1 MNVWEQIELFALAIE
16 EIEKMKN
23 KTQLYEKLILIIISV
38 IVSVLCLYGIN
49 PKNMT
54 VMKTVKS
61 MDDLSS
67 AHGEGYLQQGNC
79 FINQEENAYFVI
91 DIGEVTQNYEMIEL
105 HVDMKHPMVEDVLV
119 DLYHSNE
126 GTEADKVLVK
136 GKLPVGKHK
145 LYFIDDFGKD
155 HFIRIYVHA
164 PVGEEYTISY
174 IAMASE
180 TFGFKPITLLMTSI
194 GAAILYAICIMLKL
208 DKWIHNKM
216 SKIYSAWRYGQ
227 QFVNRNIIIISF
239 IIQAGILIYFIASAR
254 LMYVLNDDTLKVTLA
269 GGGNGISSEYLG
281 YNTIHIFWG
290 KIFKILF
297 SVFPVIN
304 WITVFYLLIDTL
316 AFATVNF
323 LMFHYVIKD
332 NRFLRYCF
340 CIMSAIAFFLC
351 IEHFTFTVVA
361 YAAAIA
367 GGVCFA
373 LIILLNI
380 ENRKRIGVVGVIAFA
395 IASMIRPAVCKAI
408 LIVLGIAC
416 LLMLLKYKKKSG
428 ILLCFAVIMIMEILA
443 ASNRFVVY
451 QSEVERDFYKWSA
464 IRVKALDAKPVSWED
479 NHTILEEN
487 GISKDV
493 YDIIY
498 SGVYVD
504 KEVVSEAKLNCLI
517 GLNSVKEKYN
527 YNIRDYFY
535 NYFSFVGKLT
545 DMHNIYKLIFWCV
558 FVFSLLYVRNIDV
571 LILGLSPICVE
582 SVFVFMNRVPY
593 RVVMP
598 VYIFGIIILFI
609 LCGKNSGTVIYKRYK
624 GAISIVLMFAI
635 YLLVKGEAAYWTI
648 YDYDWQ
654 KSCVDTLKYMEK
666 NQDKLFIPISS
677 NLYSLE
683 LYRPVFEFA
692 GQNGRC
698 FFAGNGDA
706 FSEPYYSA
714 MENYSIKNPDRLI
727 LETFDNEEVLFWGIS
742 HNDIA
747 NDVYTGVLNYVYS
760 ETGKKVC
767 LEKKEDITK
776 YLSVYAMVSVD
787 ERGN

>member
-1 MNVWEQIELFALAIE
+1 
-16 EIEKMKN
+16 MKN
-23 KTQLYEKLILIIISV
+23 KTQLYEKLILITISV
-38 IVSVLCLYGIN
+38 MVSVICIYSIN
-49 PKNMT
+49 PKIMT
-54 VMKTVKS
+54 SMKTVKS
-61 MDDLSS
+61 IEDLSS

-79 FINQEENAYFVI
+79 FVNQEENAYFVY
-91 DIGEVTQNYEMIEL
+91 DLGEVTENYEMIEL
-105 HVDMKHPMVEDVLV
+105 YVNMKNTMTEDVLV

-126 GTEADKVLVK
+126 GTEADKVLVRE
-136 GKLPVGKHK
+136 KLSVGEPTVK
-145 LYFIDDFGKD
+145 FIDDFGTD
-155 HFIRIYVHA
+155 HYIRIYVHA

-174 IAMASE
+174 IAMAKE
-180 TFGFKPITLLMTSI
+180 AFTLKPMSLLLICI
-194 GAAILYAICIMLKL
+194 GTAILYVVCIILKL
-208 DKWIHNKM
+208 DRLIHNVM
-216 SKIYSAWRYGQ
+216 PKIYSSYCYGKK
-227 QFVNRNIIIISF
+227 FVNRNIVVISF
-239 IIQAGILIYFIASAR
+239 MVQVGVLVYFIASAR
-254 LMYVLNDDTLKVTLA
+254 LTYVLNDDTLKVTLA
-269 GGGNGISSEYLG
+269 GGGNGVSSEYLG
-281 YNTIHIFWG
+281 YNTIHIFLG
-290 KIFKILF
+290 KIFRMFF
-297 SVFPVIN
+297 SAFPVIN
-304 WITVFYLLIDTL
+304 WITVFYLLVDTL

-332 NRFLRYCF
+332 NSFLRYCF
-340 CIMSAIAFFLC
+340 CIISAIAFFLC

-361 YAAAIA
+361 YAAAIV

-373 LIILLNI
+373 LIILLDV
-380 ENRKRIGVVGVIAFA
+380 ENRKRIGVVGVAAFA
-395 IASMIRPAVCKAI
+395 IAALIRPAVCIAI
-408 LIVLGIAC
+408 LVVLGIAC
-416 LLMLLKYKKKSG
+416 MLMFIKYQKKSG
-428 ILLCFAVIMIMEILA
+428 ILLCFSVIVTMEVLA

-464 IRVKALDAKPVSWED
+464 VRVKALDAKPVSWED

-535 NYFSFVGKLT
+535 NYFSFVGNLT

-609 LCGKNSGTVIYKRYK
+609 FCGKNSGTVIYKRYK

-727 LETFDNEEVLFWGIS
+727 LETFDNEEVLFLGLS